1 MSRKRKAPKK
11 IPIIDPKYKSSVIPK
26 LINSIM
32 YDRKKTTAE
41 KIGFFMTIQLI
52 IIVLFSVWGCGMTC
66 YHLGRKAGIEDAVQ
80 HLIDEGRIDVTPD

>member
-1 MSRKRKAPKK
+1 
-11 IPIIDPKYKSSVIPK
+11 
-26 LINSIM
+26 
-32 YDRKKTTAE
+32 
-41 KIGFFMTIQLI
+41 MTIQLI